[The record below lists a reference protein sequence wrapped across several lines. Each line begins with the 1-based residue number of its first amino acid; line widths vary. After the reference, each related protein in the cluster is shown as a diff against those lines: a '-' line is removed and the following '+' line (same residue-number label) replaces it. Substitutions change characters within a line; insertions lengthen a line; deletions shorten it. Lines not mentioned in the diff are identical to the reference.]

1 MSESEKEQAAV
12 NRLFVESG
20 EKERLLQILRARLS
34 DSGWNDSLDAH
45 CRDTI
50 RNKNVDN
57 ISLDELLKDVED
69 HGKTTIQESIKKDL
83 LEQIKKFLDE
93 HLE

>member
-20 EKERLLQILRARLS
+20 EKERQ
-34 DSGWNDSLDAH
+34 
-45 CRDTI
+45 DTI

-69 HGKTTIQESIKKDL
+69 HATIQESIKKDL

>member
-20 EKERLLQILRARLS
+20 EKERQ
-34 DSGWNDSLDAH
+34 
-45 CRDTI
+45 DTI
-50 RNKNVDN
+50 RNKNVDT

-69 HGKTTIQESIKKDL
+69 HATIQESIKKDL

>member
-12 NRLFVESG
+12 N
-20 EKERLLQILRARLS
+20 RLLQILRARLS
-34 DSGWNDSLDAH
+34 DSGWNDNLDAH

-69 HGKTTIQESIKKDL
+69 HATIQESIKKDL